1 MRTVRGGSRDAVRF
15 LDPVTEVLDAPSDA
29 SQVAHEPS
37 VEDFS
42 RLFWWSRGN
51 GRGLTSTAW
60 ISWNACCKRRP
71 HRRRGG
77 SWAPVPMRMMY
88 AHYVEVPCYGLLP
101 RQPQPVRGGML
112 RRPIPNGCERG
123 GSYGSNG
130 PRGPPADGGAP
141 GINKTAA
148 CTNCHNSGGGG
159 SDVEH
164 TPMQTGGYSD
174 DDLINIFANGK
185 KPAGVEQR
193 LMPADRWSKIHPW
206 EMSAEEKKGI
216 IVYLRS
222 LTPKSQGALDFGG
235 PRGGGGGGRR
245 DGGAPGGGAGGGT
258 GGGTGNRD
266 GGSVN

>member
-1 MRTVRGGSRDAVRF
+1 MYSAFDGEHKFVVPATVEGVKKIKWSAS
-15 LDPVTEVLDAPSDA
+15 DPSMVDL
-29 SQVAHEPS
+29 EPS
-37 VEDFS
+37 ADGSTVNIIMRKAGTVKIVAKAGSLTGEVPLTITKATAQEWEEGS
-42 RLFWWSRGN
+42 QRYNN
-51 GRGLTSTAW
+51 GVV
-60 ISWNACCKRRP
+60 I
-71 HRRRGG
+71 RRG
-77 SWAPVPMRMMY
+77 PP
-88 AHYVEVPCYGLLP
+88 
-101 RQPQPVRGGML
+101 
-112 RRPIPNGCERG
+112 
-123 GSYGSNG
+123 G
-130 PRGPPADGGAP
+130 PGAGGPPADGGAP
-141 GINKTAA
+141 GITKTAA

-193 LMPADRWSKIHPW
+193 LMPADRWSKIHQW

-258 GGGTGNRD
+258 GGGGGNRD